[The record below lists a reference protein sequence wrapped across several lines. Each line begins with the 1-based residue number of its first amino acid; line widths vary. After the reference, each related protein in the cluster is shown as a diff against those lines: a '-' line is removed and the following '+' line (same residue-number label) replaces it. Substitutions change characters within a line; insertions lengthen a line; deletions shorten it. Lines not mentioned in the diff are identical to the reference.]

1 MDIMTKLDVTPES
14 KIQVKGLKV
23 LKDNLGVLNTIK
35 FLEQFDNGGEGDY
48 TKEKYN
54 EPDRDLTV
62 DEILK
67 SFK

>member
-35 FLEQFDNGGEGDY
+35 LLDPFDNGGAGDY
-48 TKEKYN
+48 TNEKYN
-54 EPDRDLTV
+54 EQDRDLTL
-62 DEILK
+62 DELFK
-67 SFK
+67 SCN

>member
-48 TKEKYN
+48 TK
-54 EPDRDLTV
+54 
-62 DEILK
+62 
-67 SFK
+67 

>member
-23 LKDNLGVLNTIK
+23 LKDNLGVLNNIK